1 MTDSKY
7 KFTLHMKIPDLPKLE
22 ACDPGALINYTLKYL
37 CESSPRSLDKKRE
50 QESKRTDGL
59 L

>member
-1 MTDSKY
+1 
-7 KFTLHMKIPDLPKLE
+7 MKIPDLPKLE
-22 ACDPGALINYTLKYL
+22 ACDPGALINYTFKYL
-37 CESSPRSLDKKRE
+37 CESSPRSLDKKSE